1 MIWAWLAAR
10 KTGVATA
17 TSGGLIAAL
26 VAAVAIVSTG
36 YTAQKLE
43 LSDGSVWVPN
53 GTEQVVGRVSTE
65 VLALNTVVEATGS
78 ELEVVQDGATVLMID
93 RGNSKLDVI
102 DPATSQSVESVPL
115 PPENP
120 AVFLAGE
127 RVVIHAQGTGEIWI
141 VPVADIASFDPESE
155 AQLSLGVDSVSS
167 VDDNGRLTVFSP
179 DTRTVYQVPA
189 AQSDVVET
197 TDRTSIGEDTGEYAV
212 TSVAGRWMVLDVAG
226 DQVETAGGVV
236 DLAGVTD
243 GDGRLQLPHVDGSS
257 VLVAHGSGL
266 VRVPLDGTDTEV
278 VLDGQAGSPARPT
291 VVDGCEF
298 AAWTGGQAWR
308 NCETQ
313 PAETLSLAGMPG
325 TGQLAF
331 ATNGNRVVLNESGAG
346 ASWAVQRGGEL
357 INNWAELI
365 DTEQSQETVEEND
378 EDTPPELEKTQ
389 VPPVAVN
396 DEFGARPGRTT
407 VLPVLLNDHD
417 ANGDVLV
424 ISEVNAA
431 NDTSGRI
438 DFISQRQQLQ
448 LTLEPGAT
456 GQFSFDYTI
465 TDGRGGEATAR
476 ATVTVRGDDENSAP
490 LQVRSTKSTVQ
501 QGGRQSTEV
510 LVDWLDPDG
519 DAFYLT
525 AAGVEEPDTS
535 NFEPDGTVVFT
546 ERGGSGDLRTVSLTV
561 TDGTAQGVG
570 SLTVTVYPAGSV
582 PIIAETF
589 VVSAYAG
596 QEITISP
603 LTHVRGGNGPVRL
616 NGVPEKTGATITPSY
631 ETGTFTFVS
640 DQVRT
645 HYLEYVVADDG
656 QSVTGQVR
664 VEVAPPAD
672 ANTKPITVP
681 KTVFVKTLSQE
692 SIDVAATDIDP
703 AGGVLVV
710 TDVMNVPVESGVR
723 AEVLEQ
729 RLIRVT
735 LTAPLESG
743 SVVFNYRVSNGLAE
757 ADGVVTVVE
766 IPRPAQLQP
775 PIAHDDAVNVR
786 VGDAIDIPV
795 LSNDLHPDG
804 EELTLNP
811 TLTRDV
817 PSGGGLLFAAGT
829 VLRYLAPTSP
839 GVYTAVYE
847 ITGPGGQSAQAQ
859 LTLTVKEDDVAT
871 NNPPVPKAVT
881 ARVLAGE
888 RVQIDIPL
896 GGIDPDG
903 DSVQLLGQEGNPA
916 KGSVVDSGPDYFV
929 YEAGDYSAGTDSFDY
944 TVVDGLGARATGTVR
959 IGITPRV
966 GTRNPIAVA
975 DEVAARPGRSVSVQV
990 LANDS
995 DPDGSALTVTA
1006 VETADAEVEAE
1017 IIDDQVVTV
1026 TPPAVPGRYGLV
1038 YTIEN
1043 AFGGSSSNFVTVVV
1057 SETAP
1062 LAYPIARDSVVSL
1075 SDVLDRETIDVNVLG
1090 NVFFADGDTREL
1102 GLTVMSGYRDT
1113 ASVNSRKSITVT
1125 ITNESQI
1132 IPFSV
1137 SHPDDDSIRAYAFI
1151 WVPGFDDALPQIDRS
1166 ADPLTVVSEETLRIN
1181 LNDYVVAIG
1190 GRQVRL
1196 TDSSTVRATNS
1207 DGSDLVVDASTLQ
1220 FSSADLYFGPASI
1233 TFEVTDGSSA
1243 SDPNGRTAILSL
1255 PITVTPRENQPPA
1268 FAGATV
1274 EFEPGTER
1282 EFDLLRMTNYPYP
1295 DDYDELRYELQGT
1308 LPAGFEFALDGQR
1321 LTVRVDEATP
1331 KGTTTAVTVGVRD
1344 TATAGTAGRI
1354 QLRVVPS
1361 TRPLARPTPDFQVT
1375 KRGQAT
1381 TIDVL
1386 ANDQATNPFPGQP
1399 LRVVA
1404 IRGISGGA
1412 LPAGVSVTPSA
1423 DNSRLTVA
1431 VSAAAQPSDT
1441 NLQYQVADATG
1452 DRDRLVWG
1460 SVTISVQ
1467 DVPATPVAPSRA
1479 AGGYEEGLLTLQLT
1493 APQFNNSPITRYEV
1507 ISQSNG
1513 NYRHDCGLSLR
1524 CELNDLAP
1532 GQSYQFSVIAYNAIG
1547 ASGPSPLSVPLAADY
1562 LPAAPASVAVRP
1574 LPHPSAPGSIT
1585 IDWSAVPDPAR
1596 GSAVNRYVVSITGS
1610 GLSWS
1615 TEVGRDTSTLT
1626 TTANGGLQPG
1636 ASYDVTVYARNGAQV
1651 TEADWRRST
1660 PVTVVA
1666 VGAPTTPPGL
1676 AAATAADGSGAVTV
1690 SWGDSSPNGAGT
1702 VTYSVGRADGAES
1715 APACTPSSKPGAM
1728 ATGVAS
1734 GWTDSSAV
1742 DGRQYT
1748 YFVYADNG
1756 FYCTAA
1762 ATPPVVSMK
1771 SPGQASGDV
1780 EVLERG
1786 DNGRFD
1792 VRVLDRGRGLSV
1804 ASGDAEK
1811 FQYRISRGSWINVP
1825 DDGWL
1830 TSLANSAVYGGALT
1844 VEFRGCRDTTDAYC
1858 GPASAA
1864 VTATPVNAR
1873 ANMQQCTVGSAPIP
1887 IAPENPAGDPPVTYA
1902 YSYNQPGPL
1911 GVDNWS
1917 EFAASVVVPPGATAV
1932 RVKAAVTIGADVRTD
1947 PGYGPGQMEAFGC
1960 QTQP

>member
-1 MIWAWLAAR
+1 MIRAWLAAR

-17 TSGGLIAAL
+17 ASGGLIAAL

-53 GTEQVVGRVSTE
+53 GAEQVVGRVSTE
-65 VLALNTVVEATGS
+65 VLALNTVVEATGA
-78 ELEVVQDGATVLMID
+78 ELTVVQDGATVLMID
-93 RGNSKLDVI
+93 HGNSKLDVI
-102 DPATSQSVESVPL
+102 DPATSQPVESVPL

-127 RVVIHAQGTGEIWI
+127 RAVIHAQGTGEIWI
-141 VPVADIASFDPESE
+141 VPVADIASYDPESE
-155 AQLSLGVDSVSS
+155 PQLSLGVDSVSS
-167 VDDNGRLTVFSP
+167 VDGNGLLTVFSP

-189 AQSDVVET
+189 AQSDVVRST
-197 TDRTSIGEDTGEYAV
+197 VRTSIGDDTGEYAV
-212 TSVAGRWMVLDVAG
+212 TSVGGRWVVLDVAAE
-226 DQVETAGGVV
+226 QLETAGGVV
-236 DLAGVTD
+236 DLSGITE
-243 GDGRLQLPHVDGSS
+243 GERRLQLPSLDGDA
-257 VLVAHGSGL
+257 VLVAHGAGL
-266 VRVPLDGTDTEV
+266 VRVPFDATDAEV
-278 VLDGQAGSPARPT
+278 VLDGQAGTPARPT
-291 VVDGCEF
+291 VVEGCEF

-308 NCETQ
+308 HCGTQ
-313 PAETLSLAGMPG
+313 TADTLSLAGMPG
-325 TGQLAF
+325 TGDLAF
-331 ATNGNRVVLNESGAG
+331 ARNGKRVVLNESAAG
-346 ASWAVQRGGEL
+346 ASWAVQRDGEL

-365 DTEQSQETVEEND
+365 ETEQSQETVEEND

-396 DEFGARPGRTT
+396 DELGARPGRTT
-407 VLPVLLNDHD
+407 VLPVLLNDYD

-424 ISEVNAA
+424 ISEISAA
-431 NDTSGRI
+431 NETSGRI
-438 DFISQRQQLQ
+438 DFINQRQQLQ
-448 LTLEPGAT
+448 LTLDPGAS
-456 GQFSFDYTI
+456 GQFTFEYTI
-465 TDGRGGEATAR
+465 TDGRGGEAR
-476 ATVTVRGDDENSAP
+476 ASVAVTVRGADENSAP
-490 LQVRSTKSTVQ
+490 VQARATKSTVQ

-510 LVDWLDPDG
+510 LSDWVDPDG
-519 DAFYLT
+519 DVFYLT
-525 AAGVEEPDTS
+525 AASVDEPDTT

-546 ERGGSGDLRTVSLTV
+546 EGGGSGDVRTVSLAV

-589 VVSAYAG
+589 VVLAYAG

-603 LTHVRGGNGPVRL
+603 LAHVRGGNGPVRL

-631 ETGTFTFVS
+631 ETGSFTFVS
-640 DQVRT
+640 EQVRT

-664 VEVAPPAD
+664 VDVAPPAD
-672 ANTKPITVP
+672 ANTTPITVP
-681 KTVFVKTLSQE
+681 KVVFVKTLSQE
-692 SIDVAATDIDP
+692 TVDVAATDIDP

-710 TDVMNVPVESGVR
+710 TDVMNVPADSGVR

-729 RLIRVT
+729 RSIRVT

-743 SVVFNYRVSNGLAE
+743 SVIFNYRISNGLAE

-775 PIAHDDAVNVR
+775 PIANDDAVNVR

-811 TLTRDV
+811 ALTRDV
-817 PSGGGLLFAAGT
+817 PSGGGLLFAAGN
-829 VLRYLAPTSP
+829 VLRYLAPSSP

-859 LTLTVKEDDVAT
+859 LTLTVKEDDIAT

-888 RVQIDIPL
+888 AVRIDIPL

-916 KGSVVDSGPDYFV
+916 KGSVLESGPDYFV

-959 IGITPRV
+959 VGITQRV
-966 GTRNPIAVA
+966 GTRNPIAVE

-1006 VETADAEVEAE
+1006 VETADPDVTAQIVDE
-1017 IIDDQVVTV
+1017 QFVVV

-1057 SETAP
+1057 SDTAP

-1075 SDVLDRETIDVNVLG
+1075 SDVLDRESIDVNVLG
-1090 NVFFADGDTREL
+1090 NVFFADGNTREL

-1113 ASVNSRKSITVT
+1113 ATVNSRKSITVT
-1125 ITNESQI
+1125 ITNDSQI
-1132 IPFSV
+1132 IPFAV

-1181 LNDYVVAIG
+1181 LNDYVVAVG

-1207 DGSDLVVDASTLQ
+1207 DGSNLVIDPSTLQ

-1243 SDPNGRTAILSL
+1243 SDPDGRTAILAL

-1282 EFDLLRMTNYPYP
+1282 EFDLLRLTNYPYP

-1331 KGTTTAVTVGVRD
+1331 KGTTAAVTVGVRD
-1344 TATAGTAGRI
+1344 TTTAGTAGRI

-1361 TRPLARPTPDFQVT
+1361 TRPLASPAADFQIT
-1375 KRGQAT
+1375 KRGQTT

-1386 ANDQATNPFPGQP
+1386 ANDQATNPFPGEP

-1404 IRGISGGA
+1404 IRGISGGT

-1423 DNSRLTVA
+1423 DNSRLTVT
-1431 VSAAAQPSDT
+1431 VSDAALPIDAS
-1441 NLQYQVADATG
+1441 LQYQVADASG
-1452 DRDRLVWG
+1452 DRDRYVWG
-1460 SVTISVQ
+1460 AVTISVQ
-1467 DVPATPVAPSRA
+1467 DAPDAPVAPSRA
-1479 AGGYEEGLLTLQLT
+1479 TGGYEEGLLTLQLT
-1493 APQFNNSPITRYEV
+1493 APQFNNSPIIRYEV
-1507 ISQSNG
+1507 LSQSNG
-1513 NYRHDCGLSLR
+1513 SYRHDCGLALQ
-1524 CELNDLAP
+1524 CALNDLTP
-1532 GQSYQFSVIAYNAIG
+1532 GQSYQFTVVAHNAIG
-1547 ASGPSPLSVPLAADY
+1547 ASEPSQLSVPLAADY
-1562 LPAAPASVAVRP
+1562 LPAAPTSVTVRP

-1585 IDWSAVPDPAR
+1585 IDWSAVPDPPR
-1596 GSAVNRYVVSITGS
+1596 GSAVNRYVVAITGS
-1610 GLSWS
+1610 GLGWS
-1615 TEVGRDTSTLT
+1615 TEVGRDTTTLT

-1660 PVTVVA
+1660 AATVVA
-1666 VGAPTTPPGL
+1666 VGAPTAAPGVT
-1676 AAATAADGSGAVTV
+1676 AATAADGSGAVTV
-1690 SWGDSSPNGAGT
+1690 TWGDSSPNGAGA
-1702 VTYSVGRADGAES
+1702 VTYSVGRVDGQAA
-1715 APACTPSSKPGAM
+1715 APACTPSSKPAEIVR
-1728 ATGVAS
+1728 GVGS

-1742 DGRQYT
+1742 DGREYT

-1756 FYCTAA
+1756 FYCTTA

-1771 SPGQASGDV
+1771 APGQASGDV
-1780 EVLERG
+1780 DVQARG
-1786 DNGRFD
+1786 VSGRFD
-1792 VRVLDRGRGLSV
+1792 VRVADRGGLDV
-1804 ASGDAEK
+1804 ASGTAQK
-1811 FQYRISRGSWINVP
+1811 FQYRLGGGAWVDVP
-1825 DDGWL
+1825 GDGWL
-1830 TSLANSAVYGGALT
+1830 TSAQNSAVYGGALG
-1844 VEFRGCRDTTDAYC
+1844 VEFRGCRDGTDAYC
-1858 GPASAA
+1858 GPASDAA
-1864 VTATPVNAR
+1864 TATPVNTR
-1873 ANMQQCTVGSAPIP
+1873 ANMQECTVGGAPVP
-1887 IAPENPAGDPPVTYA
+1887 IAPVNPAGVPTAIEYQ
-1902 YSYNQPGPL
+1902 YSYNQPGP
-1911 GVDNWS
+1911 GGNDNWS
-1917 EFAASVVVPPGATAV
+1917 GFSPSVAVPPGAIAV
-1932 RVKAAVTIGADVRTD
+1932 QVKATVTIGTDTWTD
-1947 PGYGPGQMEAFGC
+1947 PGHGPGQMEAFGC